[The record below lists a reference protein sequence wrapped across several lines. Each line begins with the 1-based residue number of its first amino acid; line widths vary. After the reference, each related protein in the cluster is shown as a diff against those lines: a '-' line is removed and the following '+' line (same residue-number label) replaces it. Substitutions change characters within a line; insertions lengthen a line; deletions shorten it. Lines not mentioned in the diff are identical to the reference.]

1 MKKTKLLSN
10 AILMSMLMSTSVLW
24 GGTALASEEAPE
36 FFLDKMVVTATRTP
50 VKIVDANANI
60 NVITAKEIE
69 NNHYTSLEEAVR
81 NVPGVQFL
89 SYGLA
94 GYSASAFRMNGADNT
109 VVLIDGVRANHAGQ
123 AFQAS
128 YLNLDNVERIE
139 VLKGSASALYGAD
152 AKGGVINI
160 ITKKV
165 DGNQSKLT
173 VSAGNFNT
181 QNYALHNQGKDKSWS
196 YSLDASKYKQG
207 DIKDGD
213 GNKWL
218 QDKDGNSVNLKVT
231 KELGEGSS
239 ISFGYDYNKFDFLYE
254 NTAQYVAWN
263 GRTQR
268 GNVEEK
274 AYTMQYDQKIDDTLT
289 NTLSIRNSDYKRLSI
304 GSKNGSAQRNR
315 YKTLSI
321 SDYMTKN
328 FDDKHLVTVGVD
340 YTKDDDVVKSETSY
354 SKIYNKAIYAQ
365 DEWSMTDKWKLTY
378 GARYDKHSWAGS
390 KTTPRATL
398 GYKFDDDTNMYVAW
412 SKFFVAPTVSN
423 YTYSLGNPNIKPETG
438 KNLEIGINHK
448 LDNTTQITAHAFKRN
463 TDNRIKYHP
472 VTEYTG
478 YYENALTEDAKGF
491 DFQISKNFD
500 KNWSVYSAY
509 TFLHFTSPGYGD
521 NNNGYFPKHA
531 INLGVS
537 YDSDK
542 LNANLNARASIDRGQ
557 GEGSVAK
564 MFPSNSYWIFD
575 LAANY
580 QATKNIKIFGKV
592 NNLFDKF
599 YAEQSNIPW
608 GGNANNPYDYYA
620 MPGRNFQVGLE
631 YSF

>member
-1 MKKTKLLSN
+1 M
-10 AILMSMLMSTSVLW
+10 
-24 GGTALASEEAPE
+24 GGTAFAAEAPE
-36 FFLDKMVVTATRTP
+36 FFLDTIVVTATRTP

-60 NVITAKEIE
+60 NVITSKEIE

-128 YLNLDNVERIE
+128 YMNLDNVERIE

-165 DGNQSKLT
+165 DGNKSKLT
-173 VSAGNFNT
+173 VSTGNFGT
-181 QNYALHNQGKDKSWS
+181 HNYGLHNQGQDNGWS

-213 GNKWL
+213 GNKWM
-218 QDKDGNSVNLKVT
+218 QNKDGNSVNLKVT
-231 KELGEGSS
+231 KELGEGSN
-239 ISFGYDYNKFDFLYE
+239 ISVGYDYNKFDFLYE
-254 NTAQYVAWN
+254 NTTQYVGGPYGN
-263 GRTQR
+263 GRTNY
-268 GNVEEK
+268 GDVEEK
-274 AYTMQYDQKIDDTLT
+274 AYTMQYNQKIDETLT
-289 NTLSIRNSDYKRLSI
+289 NTLSIRNSDYKRVSYK
-304 GSKNGSAQRNR
+304 SKDGSATRNR

-328 FDDKHLVTVGVD
+328 FDDKHLVTIGVD
-340 YTKDDDVVKSETSY
+340 YTKDNDVVKNEKSY
-354 SKIYNKAIYAQ
+354 SKIYSKAIYAQ
-365 DEWSMTDKWKLTY
+365 DEWAMTDKWKLTY

-398 GYKFDDDTNMYVAW
+398 GYKFNDDTNMYVAW
-412 SKFFVAPTVSN
+412 SKFFVAPSISN
-423 YTYSLGNPNIKPETG
+423 YTYGLGNPSIKPETG
-438 KNLEIGINHK
+438 KNLEVGINHK
-448 LDNTTQITAHAFKRN
+448 LDETTQLTAHAFKRN
-463 TDNRIKYHP
+463 TDNRIKY
-472 VTEYTG
+472 VSIG
-478 YYENALTEDAKGF
+478 SFGRYENALTEDAKGF
-491 DFQISKNFD
+491 DLQISKYLD
-500 KNWSVYSAY
+500 KNWSVYGAY

-557 GEGSVAK
+557 GEGSK
-564 MFPSNSYWIFD
+564 PNMFPANNYWIFD

-580 QATKNIKIFGKV
+580 QATKNIKVFGKV
-592 NNLFDKF
+592 NNLFDKY

-608 GGNANNPYDYYA
+608 GGNADDPYDYYA
-620 MPGRNFQVGLE
+620 MPGRAFLVGME

>member
-1 MKKTKLLSN
+1 MKKTKLLGN
-10 AILMSMLMSTSVLW
+10 AILMSMLMSTSVLG
-24 GGTALASEEAPE
+24 GGTVLASEEAPE

-254 NTAQYVAWN
+254 NTAQYVNGN
-263 GRTQR
+263 GRTNY

-274 AYTMQYDQKIDDTLT
+274 AYTMQYNQKIDDTLT
-289 NTLSIRNSDYKRLSI
+289 NTLSIRNSD
-304 GSKNGSAQRNR
+304 
-315 YKTLSI
+315 
-321 SDYMTKN
+321 
-328 FDDKHLVTVGVD
+328 
-340 YTKDDDVVKSETSY
+340 
-354 SKIYNKAIYAQ
+354 
-365 DEWSMTDKWKLTY
+365 
-378 GARYDKHSWAGS
+378 
-390 KTTPRATL
+390 
-398 GYKFDDDTNMYVAW
+398 
-412 SKFFVAPTVSN
+412 
-423 YTYSLGNPNIKPETG
+423 
-438 KNLEIGINHK
+438 
-448 LDNTTQITAHAFKRN
+448 
-463 TDNRIKYHP
+463 
-472 VTEYTG
+472 
-478 YYENALTEDAKGF
+478 
-491 DFQISKNFD
+491 
-500 KNWSVYSAY
+500 
-509 TFLHFTSPGYGD
+509 
-521 NNNGYFPKHA
+521 
-531 INLGVS
+531 
-537 YDSDK
+537 
-542 LNANLNARASIDRGQ
+542 
-557 GEGSVAK
+557 
-564 MFPSNSYWIFD
+564 
-575 LAANY
+575 
-580 QATKNIKIFGKV
+580 
-592 NNLFDKF
+592 
-599 YAEQSNIPW
+599 
-608 GGNANNPYDYYA
+608 
-620 MPGRNFQVGLE
+620 
-631 YSF
+631 